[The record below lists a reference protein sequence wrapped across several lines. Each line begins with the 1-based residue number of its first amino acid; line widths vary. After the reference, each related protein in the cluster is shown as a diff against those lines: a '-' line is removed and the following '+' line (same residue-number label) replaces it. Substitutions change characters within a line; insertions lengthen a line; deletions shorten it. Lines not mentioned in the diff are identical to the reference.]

1 MIFNLKERCPTL
13 QQRVVSGIPSC
24 AENAPWNVIL
34 ELRKR
39 RRKRDVFGKG
49 FSIGDEISQDWE
61 EGGSSH
67 RTKRA
72 TQKVGILC
80 GGTLVSSRH
89 VVTAAHCLW
98 ANRGRARTCREP
110 FLSMTP
116 EQCRRSRCP
125 DQCLRLGPDD
135 INLYVG
141 VTDRGAGPKP
151 KPVEVTKIHIH
162 PGWDRSDP
170 LNNITAGHDIA
181 LVELKQ
187 PINFSPTTWPICLP
201 TSTDRPLITE
211 DMKVDAFGF
220 GVREIRDT
228 KRLYAEILNRAPLK
242 VTNQRECR

>member
-49 FSIGDEISQDWE
+49 FFIGDEISQDWE

-72 TQKVGILC
+72 TPKVGILC

-141 VTDRGAGPKP
+141 VTDRFSSFILISLGQDQNEG
-151 KPVEVTKIHIH
+151 
-162 PGWDRSDP
+162 
-170 LNNITAGHDIA
+170 
-181 LVELKQ
+181 ELGQ
-187 PINFSPTTWPICLP
+187 SRNLW
-201 TSTDRPLITE
+201 R
-211 DMKVDAFGF
+211 
-220 GVREIRDT
+220 
-228 KRLYAEILNRAPLK
+228 
-242 VTNQRECR
+242 